1 MCREEAARVLCS
13 WGCICRGRSS
23 RGGVA
28 AVRCR
33 ETIRYGFALVSVLG
47 KALCVTVFMRVCEHR
62 VLETACFGVCGKL
75 SVGRGEHMA
84 VFVLVCEPGVRCA
97 CRQASWAGGWRWNY
111 PCYSPLS
118 RATPL
123 HCVPTE
129 GLSALVKGHPWWS
142 SADSVLL

>member
-1 MCREEAARVLCS
+1 MCDCRLLGCVCREEAARVLCS
-13 WGCICRGRSS
+13 WGCIRRGRSS

-28 AVRCR
+28 AVWCR
-33 ETIRYGFALVSVLG
+33 ETIRYGFALVSLLG

-97 CRQASWAGGWRWNY
+97 PCANLLCAQVAAVSNRVFVCFGSSECAQEEDMAGM
-111 PCYSPLS
+111 
-118 RATPL
+118 
-123 HCVPTE
+123 V
-129 GLSALVKGHPWWS
+129 
-142 SADSVLL
+142 